1 MRLAMAF
8 LAWIVTGCASPGL
21 PVDEVLGSLGSE
33 DPSLVEAKVVS
44 LDPNTGL
51 MIVDVQKIDGT
62 HYRRNGVRVEADER
76 TLFVNN
82 SSYDQIRHISD
93 IPGTIVEIEGY
104 NDYGVYR
111 ALTIALIDVPPDHPV
126 WRPPGRMR

>member
-1 MRLAMAF
+1 MRLAIALLTMA
-8 LAWIVTGCASPGL
+8 LAGCAGSGL
-21 PVDEVLGSLGSE
+21 PVNELLGSLGPE

-51 MIVDVQKIDGT
+51 LIVDVQKIDGAL
-62 HYRRNGVRVEADER
+62 YRRSGVRVEADET

-82 SSYDQIRHISD
+82 STYDQIRHISD

-104 NDYGVYR
+104 NDYGTYR
-111 ALTIALIDVPPDHPV
+111 ARTIALLDVPPDHPV
-126 WRPPGRMR
+126 WRPPGRVR